1 MSLQPQTN
9 LSIPQMTRLVAL
21 SAFPKG
27 NVWIKMRDE
36 LGPLFTD
43 EQFTD
48 LFAPQGQPAESP
60 WRLALVVV
68 MQFAENLPD
77 RQAAEAV
84 RSRIDWKYALGLELT
99 DPGFDYSVLCEFRT
113 RLVEGQAEQRLFET
127 VLSLARQ
134 RSWLKARGKQRT
146 DSTHVLAAIHALNRL
161 ENVGETL
168 RHTLNV
174 LAEADPDWLVATMR
188 PEWADRY
195 GKRFENY
202 RLPREEAERKL
213 LATTVGNDGWHL
225 LQALLAPQAPP
236 ELWQLPAVQVLR
248 QVWLQQFVFEDGTL
262 RWREKKEVPPASI
275 LINSPY
281 DTEARYSIKRDIIWT
296 GYKVHLTETCEEG
309 SPHLITHVETTAGTQ
324 QDCDVTADIH
334 ADLKAADLLPS
345 EHFVDEGY
353 TDAPLLVESQE
364 KYGIDLVGPVAKDGS
379 WQAVA
384 GQGFDQSAFTVDW
397 EAQQVICPQGKV
409 SHLWMPE
416 KDSFDND
423 VIHVKFS
430 PSDCRACGVRSLCTH
445 SQRGRREIGLRPKE
459 QYLALKEARQRQ
471 KTEAFAERYHTR
483 AGIEGT
489 LSQGIHVSGMRHS
502 RYIGQAKTHL
512 QHVATAVALNVLRM
526 VAWLMEVP
534 LAKTQKSRFT
544 VLCSKMAA
552 SSA

>member
-1 MSLQPQTN
+1 
-9 LSIPQMTRLVAL
+9 
-21 SAFPKG
+21 
-27 NVWIKMRDE
+27 MREE
-36 LGPLFTD
+36 LGPIFTD

-48 LFAPQGQPAESP
+48 LFARQGQPAESP

-113 RLVEGQAEQRLFET
+113 RLVQGQAEQRLFET

-168 RHTLNV
+168 RHALNV
-174 LAEADPDWLVATMR
+174 LAEASPNWLVAIMR

-202 RLPREEAERKL
+202 RLPRDEAERKI

-225 LQALLAPQAPP
+225 LQALLAPQSPP
-236 ELWQLPAVQVLR
+236 ALGQLPAVQVLR
-248 QVWLQQFVFEDGTL
+248 QVWLQQFVFEDGKL

-281 DTEARYSIKRDIIWT
+281 DAEACYSIKRDIVWT
-296 GYKVHLTETCEEG
+296 GYKVYLTETCDEG

-409 SHLWMPE
+409 SHLWLPE

-430 PSDCRACGVRSLCTH
+430 PSDCRVCAVRSLCTH

-459 QYLALKEARQRQ
+459 QHLALKEARQRQ

-489 LSQGIHVSGMRHS
+489 LSQGIRVSGMRRS

-512 QHVATAVALNVLRM
+512 QHIVTAAALNVLRM

-534 LAKTQKSRFT
+534 LAKTRKSRFT
-544 VLCSKMAA
+544 ALCSQMAA
-552 SSA
+552 SPA